1 MSTIKDINKF
11 LEKLSSS
18 GEEQVHNICFFM
30 LNTGLRLAHILDI
43 KFSDIDFT
51 KGHLQTTNKRNL
63 SGEEK
68 INIKL
73 SDTSLI
79 FLAKIRDKYPDD
91 TWVFQSRKSDIRIK
105 KRGHC
110 LKSQAVIDKIKLIN
124 QDLHLKLSPNSFRH
138 AYATS
143 YLRYSVL
150 KPPLIK

>member
-11 LEKLSSS
+11 LEQLLSS

-51 KGHLQTTNKRNL
+51 KGHLQTVNKRNL
-63 SGEEK
+63 PGEEK

-73 SDTSLI
+73 SNTSLI
-79 FLAKIRDKYPDD
+79 FLVKIRNKYPDD
-91 TWVFQSRKSDIRIK
+91 TWVFQSRKSDTRIK
-105 KRGHC
+105 KQSHC
-110 LKSQAVIDKIKLIN
+110 LNSQAVVDKIKLIN
-124 QDLHLKLSPNSFRH
+124 QDLDLKLSPNSFRH

-143 YLRYSVL
+143 YLR
-150 KPPLIK
+150 